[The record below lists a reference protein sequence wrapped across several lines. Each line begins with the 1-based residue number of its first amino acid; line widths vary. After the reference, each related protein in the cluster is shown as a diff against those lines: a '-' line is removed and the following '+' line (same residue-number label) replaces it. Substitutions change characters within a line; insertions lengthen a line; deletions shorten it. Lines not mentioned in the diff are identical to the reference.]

1 MSPAPS
7 VAYIDSSAL
16 VKLAIPE
23 PESDALRAELAKWDR
38 HVSSALARVEVARA
52 CARVDTKASRIA
64 EEIVGALDLIAVD
77 DRVLEEAALL
87 RPVELRSLD
96 AIHLASALLLRDAP
110 GVAIAYDDRL
120 VEAMQAAG
128 LPTATPR

>member
-1 MSPAPS
+1 VSSAPA

-23 PESDALRAELAKWDR
+23 PESDALRAELARWER
-38 HVSSALARVEVARA
+38 HVSSALARVEVVRA
-52 CARVDTKASRIA
+52 CARVDTKARRIA
-64 EEIVGALDLIAVD
+64 EQIVGALDLIAVD

-87 RPVELRSLD
+87 GPVDLRSLD
-96 AIHLASALLLRDAP
+96 SIHLASALLLGDAL

-120 VEAMQAAG
+120 LEAMRVAG
-128 LPTATPR
+128 IPTATPR

>member
-1 MSPAPS
+1 VSSAPT
-7 VAYIDSSAL
+7 VAYIDASAL
-16 VKLAIPE
+16 VKLVIPE
-23 PESDALRAELAKWDR
+23 PESDALRAELANWDR
-38 HVSSALARVEVARA
+38 HVSSALARVEVVRA
-52 CARVDTKASRIA
+52 CARIDAKSARAA
-64 EEIVGALDLIAVD
+64 EQIVGELDLIAVD
-77 DRVLEEAALL
+77 KDVLEEAALL
-87 RPVELRSLD
+87 GPAELRSLD

>member
-1 MSPAPS
+1 MSSARS

-23 PESDALRAELAKWDR
+23 PESDALRTELARWKR
-38 HVSSALARVEVARA
+38 HASSALARVEVVRA
-52 CARVDTKASRIA
+52 CARVDEKAKRIA
-64 EEIVGALDLIAVD
+64 EQIVGALDLVAVD

-87 RPVELRSLD
+87 CPAELRSLD
-96 AIHLASALLLRDAP
+96 SIHLASALLLGEAL

-120 VEAMQAAG
+120 VEAMNTAG
-128 LPTATPR
+128 MPTATPR